1 MGQNDR
7 YNDWAGVSENVF
19 YLVLAVE
26 VMCHLPILT
35 GVTLIMRENIA
46 GLRISL
52 SSPNIQP
59 HLILID

>member
-26 VMCHLPILT
+26 VMRHLPILT

-46 GLRISL
+46 GLRISF